1 MRNVFIVLVVVLAA
15 SVALAGGSTVVFKYV
30 DSSGTLS
37 FTDDENRVPEMYKA
51 KAEKVTLGELEDY
64 DRFTPIGSMTTCYKH
79 TGIGCFSAERS
90 ENSRLVTLRAANTL
104 AAVTEQDC
112 GTVITRSERRDHDG
126 LNSLFWIVEDDCG
139 ELYNATGYPRPYFEL
154 RR

>member
-1 MRNVFIVLVVVLAA
+1 MRNVFIVLIVVFAA

-51 KAEKVTLGELEDY
+51 KAEKATLGELEDY
-64 DRFTPIGSMTTCYKH
+64 DRFTPVGLSTETP
-79 TGIGCFSAERS
+79 
-90 ENSRLVTLRAANTL
+90 RLVTLRAANTPVT
-104 AAVTEQDC
+104 VTEQDC

-126 LNSLFWIVEDDCG
+126 LNSLFWVVEDDCG

>member
-1 MRNVFIVLVVVLAA
+1 MRNVFIVLIAVLASSA
-15 SVALAGGSTVVFKYV
+15 ALADGPTVVFKYV
-30 DSSGTLS
+30 DSFGTLS

-51 KAEKVTLGELEDY
+51 KAEKVTLSAFEDY
-64 DRFTPIGSMTTCYKH
+64 DRLTP
-79 TGIGCFSAERS
+79 TGPAT
-90 ENSRLVTLRAANTL
+90 ENPRLVTLRAANTSVT
-104 AAVTEQDC
+104 VTEQDC
-112 GTVITRSERRDHDG
+112 GTVTIRFERRDHDG

>member
-1 MRNVFIVLVVVLAA
+1 MRNVFIVLVVVLAS

-51 KAEKVTLGELEDY
+51 KAEKVTLGALEDY
-64 DRFTPIGSMTTCYKH
+64 ERFTPVGTST
-79 TGIGCFSAERS
+79 
-90 ENSRLVTLRAANTL
+90 ENARLVTLRAANTPVT
-104 AAVTEQDC
+104 VTEQDC

-126 LNSLFWIVEDDCG
+126 FNSLFWIVEDDCG

>member
-1 MRNVFIVLVVVLAA
+1 MRNVFIVLIVLAS

-51 KAEKVTLGELEDY
+51 KAEKATLGALEDY
-64 DRFTPIGSMTTCYKH
+64 DRFTPVGPST
-79 TGIGCFSAERS
+79 
-90 ENSRLVTLRAANTL
+90 ENARLVTLRSVHTPVT
-104 AAVTEQDC
+104 VTEQDC
-112 GTVITRSERRDHDG
+112 GTMVTRSERRDHDG
-126 LNSLFWIVEDDCG
+126 FNSLFWIVEDDCG
-139 ELYNATGYPRPYFEL
+139 ELYNATGYPRSYFEL